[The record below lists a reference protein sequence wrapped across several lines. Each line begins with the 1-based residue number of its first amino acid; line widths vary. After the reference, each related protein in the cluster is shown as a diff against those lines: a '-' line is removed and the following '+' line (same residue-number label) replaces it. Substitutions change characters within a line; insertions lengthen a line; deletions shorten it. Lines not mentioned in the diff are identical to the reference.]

1 MVPDLTGRDVFMCG
15 PPGLMA
21 AVRQSLR
28 EVGLPRAQLHEER
41 FDL

>member
-1 MVPDLTGRDVFMCG
+1 
-15 PPGLMA
+15 MA

-28 EVGLPRAQLHEER
+28 EVGLPRHQLHEER